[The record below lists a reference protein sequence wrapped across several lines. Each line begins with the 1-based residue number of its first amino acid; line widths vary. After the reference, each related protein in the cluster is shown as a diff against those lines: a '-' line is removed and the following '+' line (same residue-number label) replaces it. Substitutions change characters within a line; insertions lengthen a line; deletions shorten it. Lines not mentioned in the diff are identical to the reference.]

1 MLNVSLPP
9 HIASRYRLKQ
19 WQVCRMI
26 AIAPMTFSALYFFGP
41 GYLYCLLTG
50 LAGFIILPLIV
61 KKWRRNFL
69 DPAEVLFNASL
80 LSLLMPEGSAW
91 YYPLLAGLAIS
102 SAKNILSEKDR
113 LAPVNFTALVMSV
126 FVLATPE
133 GLAPVY
139 HWSAD
144 SGGWAK
150 GNFYFMTGW
159 LPLVFSLVLFLLL
172 TRSLYK
178 VRIVVLSL
186 LSAGTVVF
194 LTGQMTGSPMANVFS
209 NAGLQALLFLAGIL
223 AVDNHYTPL
232 TGWGQT
238 LYGLL
243 AGAVFA
249 LFAMKGLL
257 YQGLIFSALTAS
269 LFTPFLD
276 CLFTGGYRRTKG

>member
-19 WQVCRMI
+19 LNIRRL
-26 AIAPMTFSALYFFGP
+26 AALAPLVFSALYLFGT
-41 GYLYCLLTG
+41 GFLYSLLAG
-50 LAGFIILPLIV
+50 LAGSVILPLIV

-69 DPAEVLFNASL
+69 DLAEAVFTASVIA
-80 LSLLMPEGSAW
+80 LLMPAGVYW
-91 YYPLLAGLAIS
+91 YYPLLAGVVIS
-102 SAKNILSEKDR
+102 GARALLSEKDR
-113 LAPVNFTALVMSV
+113 LAPLNFMALTFAL

-139 HWSAD
+139 HWSTN

-159 LPLVFSLVLFLLL
+159 LPLALSLVLLLLL
-172 TRSLYK
+172 TGRLYK
-178 VRIVVLSL
+178 VRILVFSL
-186 LSAGTVVF
+186 LTAGIVLW
-194 LTGQMTGSPMANVFS
+194 LTGQMAGHPVTSVFS
-209 NAGLQALLFLAGIL
+209 YAGLQALLFLSGIL
-223 AVDNHYTPL
+223 AIDNHYTPL

-243 AGAVFA
+243 TGTVFA

-257 YQGLIFSALTAS
+257 YQGLVFSALTAS

-276 CLFTGGYRRTKG
+276 CLFTGGYRRSKT